1 MMTAKTV
8 YMLNRYTENAYTDKY
23 IIGVNRKGVIY
34 ATFHN
39 SVVLPLIVMSGK
51 TEKGLETIRYRPNNK
66 TRDMLLRTATK
77 VLPICTEKELEALN
91 KAVKYNRG
99 EIFEKL
105 VFEKFGQVWHKDSTP
120 YTEAGDI
127 EIDSTPYQIKYEQA
141 TICKESDF

>member
-1 MMTAKTV
+1 MTTAKTM
-8 YMLNRYTENAYTDKY
+8 YMLNRYTESAYTDKY
-23 IIGVNRKGVIY
+23 IIGVNYKGVIY

-39 SVVLPLIVMSGK
+39 SAVLPLIVMSGK
-51 TEKGLETIRYRPNNK
+51 TENGLEKVRYRPNNK

-77 VLPICTEKELEALN
+77 VLSICTEKELEALN

-105 VFEKFGQVWHKDSTP
+105 VFEKFGQAWHKDSIP

-127 EIDSTPYQIKYEQA
+127 EIDGIPYQIKYEQA